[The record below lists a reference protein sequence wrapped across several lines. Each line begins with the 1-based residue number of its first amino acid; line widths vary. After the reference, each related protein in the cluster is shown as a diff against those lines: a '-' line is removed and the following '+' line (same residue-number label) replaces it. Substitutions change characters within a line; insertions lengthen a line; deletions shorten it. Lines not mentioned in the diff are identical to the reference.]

1 MGRSAG
7 LFSCSQ
13 RPTSSSLPPGLG
25 LTPRPSGSRGHLE
38 AEPARKSC
46 PELGRWQGYREP
58 VHRPVPRHRLGN
70 QRGPFLPRG
79 ASGWDPVLG
88 RQGEAVVH
96 ELHFP
101 PCPCT
106 SAPDPGAEDRS
117 IAASAFSWQL
127 LLQHQMEGYL
137 GRNGGEDTCLG
148 CSRPASGAHLP
159 LPLPTCAE
167 RALARSLEFS
177 IYRWLQDHNIFMD
190 PGQGAE

>member
-1 MGRSAG
+1 M
-7 LFSCSQ
+7 
-13 RPTSSSLPPGLG
+13 
-25 LTPRPSGSRGHLE
+25 
-38 AEPARKSC
+38 
-46 PELGRWQGYREP
+46 
-58 VHRPVPRHRLGN
+58 
-70 QRGPFLPRG
+70 
-79 ASGWDPVLG
+79 
-88 RQGEAVVH
+88 VH

>member
-58 VHRPVPRHRLGN
+58 VHRPVPRHRPGKPERPLPP
-70 QRGPFLPRG
+70 QRGV
-79 ASGWDPVLG
+79 WLG
-88 RQGEAVVH
+88 
-96 ELHFP
+96 P
-101 PCPCT
+101 
-106 SAPDPGAEDRS
+106 SARETGAEDRS

-159 LPLPTCAE
+159 LPLPICAE